1 MTKYTN
7 GANST
12 AERLSGASD
21 AKYDDGTRYHVI
33 RDGVMRMV
41 VRGSELKATDIVESV
56 DDPDSRTQLV
66 ADIQAWLESNVG
78 FSVWLTDVIEQV
90 RGWLDRQAA
99 ITEQQTER
107 KWCCY
112 EGSVQAEID
121 RLQRRNDELR
131 TSYDKLKRERDKL
144 KTYVDDATADYA
156 KLVKERDAL
165 ADDLAEC
172 MEERDYW
179 KQEVQFCMDAAYPPS
194 HAPERPYD
202 PRVMAYPDREGCTTP
217 STLVSAMIDGL
228 RDDVRDMV
236 MPIVEESAN
245 AKADCERWRDAC
257 GSMMDVAHE
266 IERIMAEMELR

>member
-1 MTKYTN
+1 MRNLETLYREDGAFRVDAIKHAADYIGTTSVEFAEQWLAYEPEPAEDVN
-7 GANST
+7 GT
-12 AERLSGASD
+12 ADGARTAPDAKSD
-21 AKYDDGTRYHVI
+21 ASPV
-33 RDGVMRMV
+33 
-41 VRGSELKATDIVESV
+41 
-56 DDPDSRTQLV
+56 DSRTQLI

-78 FSVWLTDVIEQV
+78 FSVWLTDLMEQV
-90 RGWLDRQAA
+90 HGWLDRQAA
-99 ITEQQTER
+99 ITERECR
-107 KWCCY
+107 DY
-112 EGSVQAEID
+112 EDALREQHHKRRFELKGQVD
-121 RLQRRNDELR
+121 RL
-131 TSYDKLKRERDKL
+131 
-144 KTYVDDATADYA
+144 TA
-156 KLVKERDAL
+156 ERDAL
-165 ADDLAEC
+165 ADDLKEC

-228 RDDVRDMV
+228 RDDVRDTV

-245 AKADCERWRDAC
+245 AKADCERWREAC